1 MLEEGYFDLVIELLE
16 GCGMIWESEMLCSAE
31 HKYLN
36 TGAQPRVPAFLQDL
50 RFNPIRKVCARKFY
64 LRCGC
69 VESRK
74 KRASLGG
81 DRLSQSNILSEVY
94 V

>member
-1 MLEEGYFDLVIELLE
+1 LVIELLE
-16 GCGMIWESEMLCSAE
+16 GYGMIWESETLCSAE
-31 HKYLN
+31 HKYLD

-50 RFNPIRKVCARKFY
+50 SFNPIRKVCSRKLY
-64 LRCGC
+64 LRRGC

-74 KRASLGG
+74 KHAYLGSG
-81 DRLSQSNILSEVY
+81 RLARQNILNEVY